1 MLLRSVWESWPLGRA
16 CPRTTRARQPRPDI
30 GNGYLYLPPHYL
42 RGRPFGV
49 INVLVQAVVVGFALF
64 AFFAQIITRTGR
76 PA

>member
-1 MLLRSVWESWPLGRA
+1 
-16 CPRTTRARQPRPDI
+16 
-30 GNGYLYLPPHYL
+30 LPPHYL